1 MNKLKKIRIIDT
13 RYSYQIGVIRAKETR
28 LFDRKKFEQFISSR
42 DAKELVS
49 ALHDTDYGK
58 YFTSIKSYLQYEEAL
73 LNARIDLYK
82 EIENFIYEEELID
95 VLRSQFDF
103 HNITVL
109 LKGKIAD
116 MDFRSFCLPLGTI
129 PINELESIFKEESYN
144 RLPVHLREA
153 VHEGIETY
161 FTHHHNIQLL
171 NLCIDSKMAEYQTTF
186 TKNDF
191 LIGYYKRWID
201 VTNLKTILRLFFLNR
216 YKELIQF
223 ALLPGGYIEKEE
235 IIEKKLES
243 VESLDDIYHRSIY
256 RDLLEQ
262 RESFSLV
269 EQNALLLLLSYMR
282 SVAYESIGVEPVISY
297 LLMKENEIRNLRLIF
312 TGKIND
318 VEDSILKEK
327 LIL

>member
-1 MNKLKKIRIIDT
+1 MNKFEKIRVIDT
-13 RYSYQIGVIRAKETR
+13 RYSYQIGVIKAKETR
-28 LFDRKKFEQFISSR
+28 LFDRKRFEQFISSR

-58 YFTSIKSYLQYEEAL
+58 YFRSIESYLQYEEAL

-82 EIENFIYEEELID
+82 EIENFIYEEEIIN

-116 MDFRSFCLPLGTI
+116 MDFSSFCLPLGTI
-129 PINELESIFKEESYN
+129 PINELEGIFKEESYN
-144 RLPVHLREA
+144 RLPVYLREA
-153 VHEGIETY
+153 VREGIETY
-161 FTHHHNIQLL
+161 FTHHHDIQLL
-171 NLCIDSKMAEYQTTF
+171 NLCIDSKMAEYITTF

-201 VTNLKTILRLFFLNR
+201 VTNLKTILRLFFLDR

-223 ALLPGGYIEKEE
+223 ALLQGGYIAKEE
-235 IIEKKLES
+235 IIERKLEG
-243 VESLDDIYHRSIY
+243 VESLDDIYHGSIY
-256 RDLLEQ
+256 RDLLEH
-262 RESFSLV
+262 RETFSLV
-269 EQNALLLLLSYMR
+269 EQSALSLLLSYMQ
-282 SVAYESIGVEPVISY
+282 SVSYESIGVETVISY

-312 TGKIND
+312 TGKVND